1 MSRYY
6 SKDHEWVE
14 IEGNVGVIGI
24 TDYAQHQLGDIT
36 FIEMPEVG
44 SEIKQ
49 FSIFCT
55 IESVKAASDVYA
67 PVSGKIKEINEVLED
82 TPEIINKNPESEGW
96 IAKVE
101 VSNLGELDN
110 LMNKSAYEEYVKG
123 LG

>member
-6 SKDHEWVE
+6 SKDHEWLE
-14 IEGNVGVIGI
+14 IEGNVGTIGI

-36 FIEMPEVG
+36 YIEMPEVG

-67 PVSGKIKEINEVLED
+67 PVSGKIKEINEALEN
-82 TPEIINKNPESEGW
+82 TPEIINKSPEGEGW
-96 IAKVE
+96 IVKVE
-101 VSNLGELDN
+101 VSNVSEFDN
-110 LMNKSAYEEYVKG
+110 LMDKSSYESYVKG
-123 LG
+123 LD

>member
-96 IAKVE
+96 IVKVE

-123 LG
+123 LD

>member
-6 SKDHEWVE
+6 SKDHEWLE
-14 IEGNVGVIGI
+14 IEGNVGTIGI

-36 FIEMPEVG
+36 YIEMPEVG

-67 PVSGKIKEINEVLED
+67 PVSGKIKEVNEALEN
-82 TPEIINKNPESEGW
+82 TPEIINKSPEGEGW
-96 IAKVE
+96 IVKVE
-101 VSNLGELDN
+101 VANVSEFDS
-110 LMNKSAYEEYVKG
+110 LMDKSSYENYVKG
-123 LG
+123 LD

>member
-6 SKDHEWVE
+6 SKDHEWLE
-14 IEGNVGVIGI
+14 IEGNVGTIGI

-36 FIEMPEVG
+36 YIEMPEVG

-67 PVSGKIKEINEVLED
+67 PASGTIKEVNAALED
-82 TPEIINKNPESEGW
+82 TPEIVNKSPEGEGW
-96 IAKVE
+96 IVKVE
-101 VSNLGELDN
+101 VSNVSELNN
-110 LMNKSAYEEYVKG
+110 LMDKSSYEKYVKG
-123 LG
+123 LE

>member
-82 TPEIINKNPESEGW
+82 TPEIINKNPEREGW

>member
-36 FIEMPEVG
+36 YIEMPEVG

-96 IAKVE
+96 IVKVE

-123 LG
+123 LD